1 MNTQIKVFY
10 LSPKEDFSGIV
21 RTHVANIRIDS
32 QYENEGA
39 TEIALEYAY
48 GSTQNIHGSW
58 SQGPFFADGTS
69 NDDYRDFIDVVAPL
83 EMYEGKVYGHRS
95 SMTGDEFEFN
105 GEVYRVANYG
115 FKKKAA

>member
-48 GSTQNIHGSW
+48 RFTQNIHGSW
-58 SQGPFFADGTS
+58 SQGPVFTDGTS

-95 SMTGDEFEFN
+95 SMSGDEFEFN
-105 GEVYRVANYG
+105 GDVYRVESFG